1 MSILNKL
8 IPKHILETNLKRLE
22 KFFNLEEEYSPID
35 QMVDYYID
43 DQKVDHKTFS
53 HDPWFEENVPYPY
66 DGVVEN
72 PDESDE
78 IEEETTMHEKMYQLA
93 TQSGKHTVGGSEA
106 CHGSGHH
113 EEF

>member
-35 QMVDYYID
+35 EMVDYYID

-66 DGVVEN
+66 DGVVE
-72 PDESDE
+72 EK
-78 IEEETTMHEKMYQLA
+78 EEEVTIHEKMYQIA